1 MKKFTASLAL
11 VIFSLFNTTVF
22 AQTLNPTEG
31 GDFEIDDGGINLPGG
46 NIDDLL
52 EIGPIDGP
60 NDFDADFIPQPIG
73 DVAAPTYNYKVVNIS
88 QDNADATISG
98 AKEGDVLRYEF
109 DITSDTQD
117 VVDFVLNL
125 DISDV
130 LKSAEMI
137 DAGLGAVAGTNISFP
152 AFTQQAP
159 CQKIYTFFVRVKP
172 CDDDVSIDAA
182 GYGYD
187 LRVPLTCDL
196 VESGPGL
203 NMMWVGL
210 LAVLGLLAFAGMRRS
225 A

>member
-1 MKKFTASLAL
+1 MKQLTASIVL

-22 AQTLNPTEG
+22 AQALDPTEG
-31 GDFEIDDGGINLPGG
+31 GDFILDDNGGIIIPGAPI
-46 NIDDLL
+46 NDLL
-52 EIGPIDGP
+52 DIGAIDEL
-60 NDFDADFIPQPIG
+60 NDFEADQPTE
-73 DVAAPTYNYKVVNIS
+73 DSLPPVYDYKVVNIS
-88 QDNADATISG
+88 QENADATVSG

-125 DISDV
+125 DIADI
-130 LKSAEMI
+130 LNSAEVI
-137 DAGLGAVAGTNISFP
+137 DAGLGTVTGTNIVFP
-152 AFTQQAP
+152 SFTQQAP

-172 CDDDVSIDAA
+172 CDNDVSIDAT

-187 LRVPLTCDL
+187 VRVPLTCDL
-196 VESGPGL
+196 VQSGPGL
-203 NMMWVGL
+203 NLMWIGL